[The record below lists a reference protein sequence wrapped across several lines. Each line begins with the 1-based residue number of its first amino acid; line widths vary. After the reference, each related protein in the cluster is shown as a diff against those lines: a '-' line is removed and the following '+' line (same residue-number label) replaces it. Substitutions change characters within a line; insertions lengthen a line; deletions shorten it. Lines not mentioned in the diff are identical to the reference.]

1 MAKTVYVGHIRNEL
15 YETKTLVVAEN
26 AEDARA
32 KVLEKLS
39 NHLGTLYQE
48 QDLQIPLCKKLFI
61 FLSLRQHFGRLWGQ
75 SGELLGP
82 GRHNRR
88 LNRFHVSSPFGGR
101 EGGDSC
107 DLWL

>member
-48 QDLQIPLCKKLFI
+48 QDLQIKPFALGYTQPI
-61 FLSLRQHFGRLWGQ
+61 FLLVTWGYLFML
-75 SGELLGP
+75 S
-82 GRHNRR
+82 
-88 LNRFHVSSPFGGR
+88 
-101 EGGDSC
+101 
-107 DLWL
+107 

>member
-48 QDLQIPLCKKLFI
+48 QDLQIKPFA
-61 FLSLRQHFGRLWGQ
+61 
-75 SGELLGP
+75 LG
-82 GRHNRR
+82 
-88 LNRFHVSSPFGGR
+88 
-101 EGGDSC
+101 
-107 DLWL
+107 